1 MRVQALCVG
10 MVLAS
15 CAAARAQPIPGP
27 QDQPP
32 KDRFNPGE
40 LRSTLV
46 VPESRVERFRH
57 PVIDAHSHAY
67 AETPEAIAA
76 WVGLMDRVGVKT
88 TFILSG
94 ATGPEL
100 AKVSA
105 RYAGAHPGRFVMFA
119 GFDKEGVDA
128 ADYGDRLRR
137 RLRADVA
144 AGAAGLGELTDKGL
158 GLVRAGEPRA
168 TAASG
173 AGLTPPGAAKRPRQM
188 SGGEFTSSPRK
199 TRAGGTGGAPLAPP
213 VYIDDLR
220 FDPLW
225 DGAGV
230 LGVPVFVHIAE
241 PAAFYEPAD
250 ERNDLRRS
258 ANWSL
263 HGKGTP
269 GYAEMIAKF
278 ERVLERHPRTRFV
291 SVHAFN
297 LANDL
302 GALGRLLDR
311 HPNVDVDFAA
321 RMWELARQ
329 PFSAGRFFSKY
340 ADRILFGTDNDPSA
354 PMYLAHVRQLETQDE
369 WFWPADAEW
378 WRGYGMGLPDDV
390 LKKVYSGNAE
400 RLLRRRLDK

>member
-1 MRVQALCVG
+1 MIRVVPRALCAWV
-10 MVLAS
+10 VLAS

-32 KDRFNPGE
+32 NDRFDPGR

-46 VPESRVERFRH
+46 VPETRVERFRH

-76 WVGLMDRVGVKT
+76 WVALMDRVGVKT

-94 ATGPEL
+94 ATGPALREL
-100 AKVSA
+100 SA
-105 RYAGAHPGRFVMFA
+105 RYAPRYPGRFVMFA
-119 GFDKEGVDA
+119 GFDKEAVEA
-128 ADYGDRLRR
+128 ADYGERLRR
-137 RLRADVA
+137 RLREDVA
-144 AGAAGLGELTDKGL
+144 AGAAGLGELTDKGM
-158 GLVRAGEPRA
+158 GLVRSGER
-168 TAASG
+168 
-173 AGLTPPGAAKRPRQM
+173 RY
-188 SGGEFTSSPRK
+188 F
-199 TRAGGTGGAPLAPP
+199 
-213 VYIDDLR
+213 IDDSR

-225 DGAGV
+225 DEAGA

-269 GYAEMIAKF
+269 GFAELIAKF
-278 ERVLERHPRTRFV
+278 ERVLARHPRTRFV
-291 SVHAFN
+291 AVHAFN

-329 PFSAGRFFSKY
+329 PFSARRFFARY
-340 ADRILFGTDNDPSA
+340 ADRILFGTDNGPDA
-354 PMYLAHVRQLETQDE
+354 PMYLAHARQLETEDE

-390 LKKVYSGNAE
+390 LKRVYAGNAR
-400 RLLRRRLDK
+400 RLLRRRLHE

>member
-1 MRVQALCVG
+1 MRNGAAAVRAGILW
-10 MVLAS
+10 AS
-15 CAAARAQPIPGP
+15 CAVAYAQPITGP
-27 QDQPP
+27 QDQPRD
-32 KDRFNPGE
+32 DRFNPGN

-46 VPESRVERFRH
+46 VPETRVTRFRH

-67 AETPEAIAA
+67 AETAEAVSA
-76 WVGLMDRVGVKT
+76 WVALMDRVGVKT
-88 TFILSG
+88 AFILSG

-119 GFDKEGVDA
+119 GFDKENVDA
-128 ADYGDRLRR
+128 YDYGDRLRR
-137 RLRADVA
+137 RLREDVA

-158 GLVRAGEPRA
+158 GLVR
-168 TAASG
+168 SG
-173 AGLTPPGAAKRPRQM
+173 DH
-188 SGGEFTSSPRK
+188 SYY
-199 TRAGGTGGAPLAPP
+199 
-213 VYIDDLR
+213 VDDQR

-225 DGAGV
+225 DEAGV
-230 LGVPVFVHIAE
+230 LGVPVFFHIAE
-241 PAAFYEPAD
+241 PAAFYEPPD

-263 HGKGTP
+263 YGKGTP
-269 GYAEMIAKF
+269 GYAEMVAKF

-302 GALGRLLDR
+302 GALGGLLDR

-329 PFSAGRFFSKY
+329 PFSARRFFRKY
-340 ADRILFGTDNDPSA
+340 ADRILFGTDNDPEA

-390 LKKVYSGNAE
+390 LRKVYARNAE
-400 RLLRRRLDK
+400 RLLRRGLDK

>member
-1 MRVQALCVG
+1 LHPRATAHYGPGDSRRFTEDDGNVVTRLLCICIA
-10 MVLAS
+10 LAS

-32 KDRFNPGE
+32 NDRFDPGE

-46 VPESRVERFRH
+46 VPETRVERFRH
-57 PVIDAHSHAY
+57 PVIDTHSHAY
-67 AETPEAIAA
+67 AETPAAIAA
-76 WVGLMDRVGVKT
+76 WVGLMDRVGIKT
-88 TFILSG
+88 SFILSG
-94 ATGPEL
+94 ATGSAL
-100 AKVSA
+100 RDLSAK
-105 RYAGAHPGRFVMFA
+105 YAAAHPGRFVMFA

-128 ADYGDRLRR
+128 SDYGERLRR

-158 GLVRAGEPRA
+158 GLVRAGD
-168 TAASG
+168 
-173 AGLTPPGAAKRPRQM
+173 RPY
-188 SGGEFTSSPRK
+188 
-199 TRAGGTGGAPLAPP
+199 
-213 VYIDDLR
+213 YIDDLR

-225 DGAGV
+225 DEAGV

-250 ERNDLRRS
+250 ARNDLRRS
-258 ANWSL
+258 GNWSL

-278 ERVLERHPRTRFV
+278 ERVLARHPRTRFV

-311 HPNVDVDFAA
+311 HPNVEIDFAA

-329 PFSAGRFFSKY
+329 PFSARRFFSKY
-340 ADRILFGTDNDPSA
+340 ADRILLGTDNEPNA

-378 WRGYGMGLPDDV
+378 WRGYGMGLPDGV
-390 LKKVYSGNAE
+390 LKKVYAVNAG
-400 RLLRRRLDK
+400 RLLRHGLDK

>member
-1 MRVQALCVG
+1 MRRWVMPPAGLGLLLTSWAAFGVQGPA
-10 MVLAS
+10 
-15 CAAARAQPIPGP
+15 GP

-32 KDRFNPGE
+32 NDRFNPGM

-46 VPESRVERFRH
+46 VPETRVERFRH

-67 AETPEAIAA
+67 AETPEAVAA
-76 WVGLMDRVGVKT
+76 WVALMDRVGVKT
-88 TFILSG
+88 SFILSG
-94 ATGPEL
+94 ASG
-100 AKVSA
+100 AKLKEVSA

-119 GFDKEGVDA
+119 GFEKEGVDA

-137 RLRADVA
+137 GLREDLA
-144 AGAAGLGELTDKGL
+144 AGASGLGELTDKGL
-158 GLVRAGEPRA
+158 GLVRADERRA

-173 AGLTPPGAAKRPRQM
+173 AGFTPA
-188 SGGEFTSSPRK
+188 E
-199 TRAGGTGGAPLAPP
+199 RAGGTGGAPLAPP
-213 VYIDDLR
+213 VYMDDPR

-225 DGAGV
+225 EEAGA
-230 LGVPVFVHIAE
+230 LGVPVFFHIAE
-241 PAAFYEPAD
+241 PAAFYEPPD

-263 HGKGTP
+263 YGKGTP
-269 GYAEMIAKF
+269 GYAEMVAKF
-278 ERVLERHPRTRFV
+278 ERVLARHPRTRFV

-329 PFSAGRFFSKY
+329 PFSARRFFSRY
-340 ADRILFGTDNDPSA
+340 ADRILFGTDNGPEAD
-354 PMYLAHVRQLETQDE
+354 MYLAHVRQLETQDE

-378 WRGYGMGLPDDV
+378 WRGYGMGLPDDL
-390 LKKVYSGNAE
+390 LKKIYAANAE
-400 RLLRRRLDK
+400 RLLRRRLHQ

>member
-1 MRVQALCVG
+1 MLTWEDRMTRNREVPILGVG
-10 MVLAS
+10 MMVAWR
-15 CAAARAQPIPGP
+15 AAASAQGVAGP
-27 QDQPP
+27 PDQPP
-32 KDRFNPGE
+32 SDRFNTRT

-46 VPESRVERFRH
+46 VPETRVERFRF
-57 PVIDAHSHAY
+57 PVIDSHSHPY
-67 AETPEAIAA
+67 AETAEEVSA
-76 WVGLMDRVGVKT
+76 WVALMDRVGVRT
-88 TFILSG
+88 SFILTG
-94 ATGPEL
+94 ATGPKL
-100 AKVSA
+100 KDLSA

-119 GFDKEGVDA
+119 GLDQDGIDA
-128 ADYGDRLRR
+128 PDYGERLRR
-137 RLRADVA
+137 RLREDVA
-144 AGAAGLGELTDKGL
+144 AGAAGLGELTDKGR
-158 GLVRAGEPRA
+158 GLVRAGDRA
-168 TAASG
+168 Y
-173 AGLTPPGAAKRPRQM
+173 
-188 SGGEFTSSPRK
+188 F
-199 TRAGGTGGAPLAPP
+199 
-213 VYIDDLR
+213 VDDLR

-225 DGAGV
+225 DEAGA
-230 LGVPVFVHIAE
+230 LGVPVLVHIAE

-263 HGKGTP
+263 YGKGTP

-329 PFSAGRFFSKY
+329 PFSARRFFSKY
-340 ADRILFGTDNDPSA
+340 AERILFGTDNGPDA

-390 LKKVYSGNAE
+390 LKKVYAGNAE
-400 RLLRRRLDK
+400 RLLRRGLHQ